1 MLLFLGDKMKL
12 YFTER
17 EFVSGVKVAG
27 TAAFPQQ
34 KHSVNT
40 QNTNTESCQKKD
52 IAQIHSACDLTSTAQ
67 CKRGTLKV
75 KHKTTPTPEDKAEGD
90 KY

>member
-1 MLLFLGDKMKL
+1 MLLLKGSATVLGDKMKL

-40 QNTNTESCQKKD
+40 QNTNTESCQKKH
-52 IAQIHSACDLTSTAQ
+52 IAQIHSACDLRHAQ
-67 CKRGTLKV
+67 HNV
-75 KHKTTPTPEDKAEGD
+75 KEGH
-90 KY
+90 

>member
-27 TAAFPQQ
+27 TAAFSQQ
-34 KHSVNT
+34 EHSVNT
-40 QNTNTESCQKKD
+40 QNTSDREANTQSCQKKH
-52 IAQIHSACDLTSTAQ
+52 IAQIHSACDLGQAQ
-67 CKRGTLKV
+67 HNVR
-75 KHKTTPTPEDKAEGD
+75 EGH
-90 KY
+90 